1 MVSKLKVSEIMT
13 TDMLVLREEDNL
25 AHVGERM
32 HEANVHHL
40 PVVDGDKLVGMVSQ
54 RDVLRYSVS
63 SLTNDAVHRHT
74 NETIEEGAFIASIM
88 TRNPAY
94 VSPDLRVGDAAKLLL
109 ANKIGCLPVADD
121 EGRLLG
127 LVTENDCTRLLV
139 RMLDER

>member
-1 MVSKLKVSEIMT
+1 MVANLKVSDIMT

-32 HEANVHHL
+32 HDANVHHL

-63 SLTNDAVHRHT
+63 SLTNDPVHRHT
-74 NETIEEGAFIASIM
+74 NESIEEGAFIASIM
-88 TRNPAY
+88 APNPER
-94 VSPDLRVGDAAKLLL
+94 VSPDLTVGAAAKLLL
-109 ANKIGCLPVADD
+109 QNRIGCVPVTKDD
-121 EGRLLG
+121 GTLLG

-139 RMLDER
+139 KLLDAG